1 MEMKTLMKYYCQTVR
16 MASIKKKRQQMPQRI
31 RRKGKPS
38 TLLVALQSGTA
49 TGEKSREGPQRLK
62 TQPPYD
68 PAFGYV
74 SKESQGSKSKRY
86 MDSHIHSSIIYN
98 KQNME
103 TV

>member
-1 MEMKTLMKYYCQTVR
+1 MMNYYCQTVR

-38 TLLVALQSGTA
+38 TLLVALQTGTA
-49 TGEKSREGPQRLK
+49 AGEKSREGPQRLR
-62 TQPPYD
+62 TQLPYD

-74 SKESQGSKSKRY
+74 SKESKGTNSKRY
-86 MDSHIHSSIIYN
+86 MDPHIHSSIIYN